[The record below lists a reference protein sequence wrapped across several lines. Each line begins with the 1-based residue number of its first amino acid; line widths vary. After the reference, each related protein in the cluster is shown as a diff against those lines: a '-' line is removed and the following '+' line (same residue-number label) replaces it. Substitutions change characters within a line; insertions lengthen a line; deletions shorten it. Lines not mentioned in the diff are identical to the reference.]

1 MILLKKSF
9 NKDFLKILGL
19 FLLIIL
25 VQSCSTYKKSTNLEE
40 ASQAEQKGVVKV
52 TMTNGDQYIYESIEL
67 RENTYYGIKTID
79 GGTTK
84 TVLLKE
90 DVMKVERQNKKSSGF
105 LGITGIA
112 IGVAS
117 IVLGILMFGG

>member
-1 MILLKKSF
+1 MIIVKKSF
-9 NKDFLKILGL
+9 NKNFLKFLGL
-19 FLLIIL
+19 FIVLMLL
-25 VQSCSTYKKSTNLEE
+25 QSCSAYKKSTNLDE
-40 ASQAEQKGVVKV
+40 ASKVDQKGIVKV
-52 TMTNGDQYIYESIEL
+52 TLVNGDQYIYEAIEL
-67 RENTYYGIKTID
+67 RKLTYYGIKTVD
-79 GGTTK
+79 GEKIK

-105 LGITGIA
+105 FSVTGIV